1 MTNHNSLLKSIFSL
15 NLIVH
20 IDIFEYMNINTTE
33 DNIVRI
39 AKALSDK
46 TRLKILSEIAKRER
60 ITCSEAEKI
69 AELSQPTVSHHLK
82 ILTDAG
88 LLDVVK
94 DGRYSIISI
103 NKNALKEFGDL
114 INKAVL
120 L

>member
-1 MTNHNSLLKSIFSL
+1 
-15 NLIVH
+15 
-20 IDIFEYMNINTTE
+20 MNISTNE
-33 DNIVRI
+33 DNIVKI

-46 TRLKILSEIAKRER
+46 SRIKILSEIAKRES

-103 NKNALKEFGDL
+103 NKKTLKEFGDL
-114 INKAVL
+114 ISKSVL